1 MVSDLTSPVG
11 ALAGMPD
18 AQSLLLDVEA
28 SAGRPFCAHV
38 IGVAGSGKSAVL
50 TALADALHR
59 IGVPVVHDVPLD
71 PEPGCAVVVDDAQNR
86 DDATLAHLE
95 TLAARNDIT
104 LVVAGEPRDHRDALV
119 DLSVALRSRG
129 RVVALRPIS
138 AAGVVERSGRHLLAG
153 PAAAIARATGG
164 NRAAIDAA
172 LHAVDVQGHGTDGRT
187 LDTVAATAVS
197 AWQHRLL
204 RRLDRNALVVL
215 TIAAAGSS
223 ADPDTVAQTANV
235 SRADAVDAIDRARG
249 SGFLGD
255 SDFFLPGAQ
264 DSLVAVVGAHQIG
277 STRAALVRVLIAN
290 RALDADRAIAA
301 ADEGM
306 TDPTLAATLC
316 DFARAASGHRAV
328 TLWSAARS
336 AGSDPATTDV
346 ALAQAALDADDLDV
360 ASRIA
365 DAALASESTDTIR
378 TGVRVA
384 AAVASRR
391 GTYSRAAQLFRWL
404 GPDRAGP
411 DAAIGVVALIAS
423 GDREG
428 ATAFAEASHNAPPTA
443 DNASSGL
450 LADGLVASL
459 GSDPAPALGPVLRS
473 MSLRRV
479 SMVEPESAA
488 ALAILLNLHSGDLG
502 GAQAVLNR
510 VHESGQG
517 YVVRLDLLRA
527 WTAMMAGDLG
537 EATAI
542 ATAVTA
548 RSHRDLLLRHA
559 LAVGIA
565 RRRGDSGALMN
576 AWRDA
581 QAIVAEAE
589 VDLFALLPLGE
600 LWLAAIR
607 CGDLAR
613 VAHLATD
620 AGRLLSDL
628 GDPPVWA
635 AAWHWYGVQAAILS
649 ADPVALVPHARAL
662 GDAAESSSHAAVLA
676 QAGRVWLK
684 VLQGDDAQTPV
695 VAADIDVAARSLQR
709 IGHAFDGARLAA
721 EGALRVG
728 DTRAATA
735 LLQTARTIGPTAS
748 TAPVGAGDVGTQ
760 SALSDREAEVAE
772 QLVLGLTYREIGAA
786 LYISAKTV
794 EHHVARIR
802 RRLDVGSRSELM
814 SALRAA
820 GYGAGAS

>member
-1 MVSDLTSPVG
+1 MATDLSSPTG

-18 AQSLLLDVEA
+18 AQSLLLDVES
-28 SAGRPFCAHV
+28 SAGRPLCAFV
-38 IGVAGSGKSAVL
+38 VGVAGSGKSAVL
-50 TALADALHR
+50 TALSDVLR
-59 IGVPVVHDVPLD
+59 RLGVSVAHDVPVD
-71 PEPGCAVVVDDAQNR
+71 PEPGCAVLVDDVQDR
-86 DDATLAHLE
+86 DDATLAHLA
-95 TLAARNDIT
+95 TLAVRTDLT
-104 LVVAGEPRDHRDALV
+104 VVVAGEPRDHREAIA
-119 DLSVALRSRG
+119 DLSAALRSRG
-129 RVVALRPIS
+129 RMVLLRPIS

-164 NRAAIDAA
+164 NRAAVDAA
-172 LHAVDVQGHGTDGRT
+172 LHAVEIQGQGTDGRT
-187 LDTVAATAVS
+187 LDTVAATAIS
-197 AWQHRLL
+197 AWQHRQL
-204 RRLDRNALVVL
+204 RRLDRDALAVL

-223 ADPDTVAQTANV
+223 PDPDTVAQTAAV
-235 SRADAVDAIDRARG
+235 SRTGAVDAIDRARG

-255 SDFFLPGAQ
+255 SDHFLPGA
-264 DSLVAVVGAHQIG
+264 DASLVAVVGAHQIG
-277 STRAALVRVLIAN
+277 STRAELVRVLIAN
-290 RALDADRAIAA
+290 RSLDADRAIAA

-306 TDPTLAATLC
+306 VDPALAQALC
-316 DFARAASGHRAV
+316 DFARAAAGHRAV
-328 TLWSAARS
+328 TLWSAART
-336 AGSDPATTDV
+336 AGADPATTDV
-346 ALAQAALDADDLDV
+346 ALAQAALEADDLDV

-365 DAALASESTDTIR
+365 DAALASESTDTVR
-378 TGVRVA
+378 TGVRIA

-391 GTYSRAAQLFRWL
+391 GTYTRAAQLFRWL
-404 GPDRAGP
+404 GPDRAGA
-411 DAAIGVVALIAS
+411 DAAIGAIALIAS

-428 ATAFAEASHNAPPTA
+428 AAAFAEASHSAPPTA

-450 LADGLVASL
+450 LADGLAASL
-459 GSDPAPALGPVLRS
+459 GADPAPALGPVLRS

-479 SMVEPESAA
+479 SVVEPESAA
-488 ALAILLNLHSGDLG
+488 ALAVLLNLHGGDLG

-510 VHESGQG
+510 VHETGQG

-527 WTAMMAGDLG
+527 WTAMMAGDL
-537 EATAI
+537 AD
-542 ATAVTA
+542 ATAVATATTA

-565 RRRGDSGALMN
+565 RRRGDSGALSN

-581 QAIVAEAE
+581 QAVVAEAE

-607 CGDLAR
+607 CGDVAR
-613 VAHLATD
+613 VAHLAAD
-620 AGRLLSDL
+620 AGRLLTDL
-628 GDPPVWA
+628 GDPPVWS

-649 ADPVALVPHARAL
+649 DDPATLVPHARAL
-662 GDAAESSSHAAVLA
+662 GDASEASSYAAVLA

-684 VLQGDDAQTPV
+684 VLQGDDAPTPV

-709 IGHAFDGARLAA
+709 VGHAFDGARLAA
-721 EGALRVG
+721 EGALRIG
-728 DTRAATA
+728 DTRSATA
-735 LLQTARTIGPTAS
+735 LLQTARTIGPTAT

-802 RRLDVGSRSELM
+802 RRLGVGSRSELM

-820 GYGAGAS
+820 GYGSGAS